1 MLNYI
6 IDGSDKPYFLFGGT
20 ALALVAIVCLG
31 WSSSKVVETT
41 PSAVVTDKAII
52 NMTAKNKESLM
63 QAHSSSEDEEIGNFV
78 KIKKTKVEEDEE
90 KKKKSILQ
98 YVMILVL
105 FGVTNSSWTACSTIA
120 GDNANV
126 NLKALSLGIARFLVQ
141 IPVQFIYSKISGK
154 FTFVETI
161 REAFKMPSRDRK
173 LSAVCGILVSLGYWT
188 YFNAV
193 SHVNPAV
200 AFAVSNCSPLVTTLV
215 GVFVLGELQK
225 YTNIGK
231 FGVALSSI
239 FFVSAIICISLAN

>member
-1 MLNYI
+1 VLNYI

-63 QAHSSSEDEEIGNFV
+63 QAHSSS
-78 KIKKTKVEEDEE
+78 EDEE